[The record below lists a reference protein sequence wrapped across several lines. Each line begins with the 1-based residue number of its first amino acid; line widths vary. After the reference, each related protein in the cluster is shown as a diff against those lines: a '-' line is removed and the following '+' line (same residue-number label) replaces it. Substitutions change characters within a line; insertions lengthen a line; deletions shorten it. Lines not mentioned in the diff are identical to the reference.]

1 MRHTETVEQAVDE
14 IVSFYANYQSQRY
27 VDGTLVLRM
36 LRLPPPEELDKLAL
50 AFADILRSPRIEPVE
65 ASRREIEDADAL
77 DLRRLAV
84 DFNQSSVGR
93 LRQLI
98 DELNRY

>member
-1 MRHTETVEQAVDE
+1 
-14 IVSFYANYQSQRY
+14 
-27 VDGTLVLRM
+27 M
-36 LRLPPPEELDKLAL
+36 LRLPPPEGLEKVEL

-77 DLRRLAV
+77 DLQRLAL
-84 DFNQSSVGR
+84 DFNQSSIGR